1 MIDLQSL
8 QIVRAN
14 RMSECYPSPKQPC
27 PYPIFALFLL
37 FSVGSL
43 DDVVVV
49 IVVVA
54 VAVAV
59 AVAVVVVVVVP
70 ISTLTSAT
78 IPLSMGVFK
87 VSP

>member
-1 MIDLQSL
+1 MQ
-8 QIVRAN
+8 A
-14 RMSECYPSPKQPC
+14 ECYPSQNIHQNFPPKFSC
-27 PYPIFALFLL
+27 PYPLFTLFLL

-43 DDVVVV
+43 DDVVIVV
-49 IVVVA
+49 IAVA
-54 VAVAV
+54 VAVVVAV